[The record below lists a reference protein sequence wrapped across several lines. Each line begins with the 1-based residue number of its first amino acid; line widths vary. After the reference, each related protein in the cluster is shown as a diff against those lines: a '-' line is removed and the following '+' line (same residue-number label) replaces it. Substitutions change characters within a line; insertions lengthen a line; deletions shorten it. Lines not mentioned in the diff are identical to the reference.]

1 MFFVQWNVVCYCMK
15 VESLTSPRLTSFHT
29 TRVVFHTS
37 VALFLD
43 ALAKKSSLRVYLL
56 GSYSI
61 DKCLVIIPDAK
72 KVVDGM
78 IVHGDVMRIKNSD

>member
-1 MFFVQWNVVCYCMK
+1 M
-15 VESLTSPRLTSFHT
+15 
-29 TRVVFHTS
+29 
-37 VALFLD
+37 LFLD